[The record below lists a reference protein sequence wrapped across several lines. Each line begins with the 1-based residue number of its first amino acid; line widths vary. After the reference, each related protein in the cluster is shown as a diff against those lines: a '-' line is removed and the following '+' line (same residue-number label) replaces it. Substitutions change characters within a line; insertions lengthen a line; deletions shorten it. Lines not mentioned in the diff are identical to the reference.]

1 MNENYNGNMHWN
13 KGRSPVISAAV
24 GISCITVF
32 FILSADFPLWALLI
46 NPIRSENS
54 LLFIS
59 DCRPFE
65 GTQNKILPDLDLAGF
80 SLQIIIISNS
90 TNKVWLKKTDIGG
103 QMKHKNLTYQKS
115 WQGLTDLPLHHSKIN
130 VKS

>member
-1 MNENYNGNMHWN
+1 MKKSHHDLACLHLQKCNPHESVFSNLSLKQSQQKMNENYNGNMYWN
-13 KGRSPVISAAV
+13 KRRSPVISAAV

-80 SLQIIIISNS
+80 SLQIIILFPTVQI
-90 TNKVWLKKTDIGG
+90 KFD
-103 QMKHKNLTYQKS
+103 
-115 WQGLTDLPLHHSKIN
+115 
-130 VKS
+130 

>member
-24 GISCITVF
+24 GISCITML
-32 FILSADFPLWALLI
+32 FIFLADFPSWALLI

-80 SLQIIIISNS
+80 SLQIIINSNS
-90 TNKVWLKKTDIGG
+90 TNKVWFKKNWYWWANKTQKFDIS
-103 QMKHKNLTYQKS
+103 KELTRVNWFS
-115 WQGLTDLPLHHSKIN
+115 TSSKQN
-130 VKS
+130 